1 MAGSESAF
9 GDYGI
14 RRVVDDFMHAAV
26 QYVGFENLD
35 RVRGRFLTVT
45 DGLSQHGAVLLQQS
59 CNWSSVS

>member
-1 MAGSESAF
+1 
-9 GDYGI
+9 
-14 RRVVDDFMHAAV
+14 
-26 QYVGFENLD
+26 VGFENLD